1 MAAFYLEIK
10 LVHIG
15 LVLASGVLFALRGL
29 LLQLGQRWVLAPS
42 IRRASIVLDTLLLL
56 SALLLLAILRLNP
69 FTTPWLATKLIL
81 LGVYISLGV
90 IALRRGRSRTTRLVA
105 WLGALLVFVFI
116 YSVARAH
123 HPLGFL
129 LPLFG

>member
-90 IALRRGRSRTTRLVA
+90 IALWRGRSRTTR
-105 WLGALLVFVFI
+105 LGALLVFVFI